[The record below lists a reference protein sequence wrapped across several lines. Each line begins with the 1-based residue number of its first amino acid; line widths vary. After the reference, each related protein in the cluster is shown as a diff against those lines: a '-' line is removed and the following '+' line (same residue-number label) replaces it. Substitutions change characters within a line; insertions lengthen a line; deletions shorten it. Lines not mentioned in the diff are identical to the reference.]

1 MIGGT
6 GETDP
11 PMLLDYFSSFNVAM
25 RQQRALLKALA
36 QWQLSA
42 GGELGEYGLSVTAEV
57 TNPRSCG
64 SITVQFSLH
73 HQAGGC
79 LQSGA
84 FTIDTQDPAD
94 PRQGSLDWLAHKT
107 TPLLQEFLLPGAP
120 DALANPTTRGAAA
133 EDVIGEGV
141 GA

>member
-1 MIGGT
+1 
-6 GETDP
+6 
-11 PMLLDYFSSFNVAM
+11 MLLDYFSSFNVAM
-25 RQQRALLKALA
+25 RQQRAMLKALA

-42 GGELGEYGLSVTAEV
+42 GGELGEYGLSVTAEI

-84 FTIDTQDPAD
+84 FTIDATSTDD
-94 PRQGSLDWLAHKT
+94 LDWLAEKT

-120 DALANPTTRGAAA
+120 DALANPTTRGADA

-141 GA
+141 AA